1 MELLLVRHGVTVWNE
16 ERRCQGHTDIPLNEK
31 GLKQAEKLGDYLKDT
46 PIDAIYA
53 SDLSRARQTA
63 EAVAQHHGLTVVQIA
78 TLRERYYGEWEG
90 LTFEQINERDPN
102 HRQIRREGGI
112 YGIER
117 FADLQERVVN
127 GLTELGRKHTG
138 QRVVAVSHGGSIN
151 AFLHRVTAGEL
162 GTGITTIEN
171 TSITKVT
178 YLGENGW
185 DVAAVN
191 QTVHL
196 EGIRTEHNP

>member
-16 ERRCQGHTDIPLNEK
+16 ERRCQGHTDIPLNER
-31 GLKQAEKLGDYLKDT
+31 GFEQAEKLGIYLQDT

-63 EAVAQHHGLTVVQIA
+63 EAIAKHQGLTVVPMA
-78 TLRERYYGEWEG
+78 ALRERHYGEWEG
-90 LTFEQINERDPN
+90 LTFEQINERDPDQG
-102 HRQIRREGGI
+102 RIRREGGV

-117 FADLQERVVN
+117 FTDLQERVVN

-151 AFLHRVTAGEL
+151 AFLDQVTEGEL
-162 GTGITTIEN
+162 GTGVTTIEN
-171 TSITKVT
+171 TSVTKVA
-178 YLGENGW
+178 YLGEGRW
-185 DVAAVN
+185 DVIAVN
-191 QTVHL
+191 QTAHL
-196 EGIRTEHNP
+196 EKRRIEHHP